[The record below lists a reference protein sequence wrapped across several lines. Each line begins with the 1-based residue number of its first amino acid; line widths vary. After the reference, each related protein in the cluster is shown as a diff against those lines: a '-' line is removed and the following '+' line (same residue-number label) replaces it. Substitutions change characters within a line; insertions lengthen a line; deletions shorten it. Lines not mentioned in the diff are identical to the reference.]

1 MTFSEQEF
9 FQQQLDRDRLWGRV
23 IWIAIA
29 LHAAVFVFTWK
40 APDLFKRKPLLEEVM
55 TIDLVSLPEPAP
67 ARQVAKPEPV
77 RPQPVA
83 RPPAP
88 EPVQKKQ
95 PAPEKVVSV
104 APEPEPEPAPEAR
117 AISIRP
123 LKKKVRKARDL
134 RLDEEKERERLAK
147 REKAR
152 KEQELIRR
160 KVEAARRKKA
170 RREALAR
177 ARKEEQR
184 AREAERKAREAARQ
198 ARAELATALKM
209 KKELRGSGRS
219 TGGSSGTGRRTS
231 GVSSALEKQYYMDL
245 AGRVQ
250 RLWVLPAIKKWPA
263 TLETIIEFT
272 VLANGRLVGVK
283 VARSSGD
290 RFFDRFALE
299 TVKKA
304 SPAPPIPPAIRK
316 KKLDLGFRLR
326 PTGVQ

>member
-1 MTFSEQEF
+1 MAMTFSEQDF

-23 IWIAIA
+23 IWIAIG
-29 LHAAVFVFTWK
+29 LHAAVFIVTWK
-40 APDLFKRKPLLEEVM
+40 APDLFHRKPLLEEVM

-67 ARQVAKPEPV
+67 ASKVVQPEPT

-88 EPVQKKQ
+88 PPVQEKQ
-95 PAPEKVVSV
+95 PEPEKVVSV
-104 APEPEPEPAPEAR
+104 APEPEPEPEPAPEAR
-117 AISIRP
+117 PISIRP
-123 LKKKVRKARDL
+123 LKRKIRKAKDL

-160 KVEAARRKKA
+160 KVEAARQKKA

-177 ARKEEQR
+177 AREE
-184 AREAERKAREAARQ
+184 ERKAREAARQ
-198 ARAELATALKM
+198 ARAELAAALKM
-209 KKELRGSGRS
+209 EKELRGARSSAGRAGSGRS
-219 TGGSSGTGRRTS
+219 S

-250 RLWVLPAIKKWPA
+250 RLWVLPAIKKWRPS
-263 TLETIIEFT
+263 LETIIEFT
-272 VLANGRLVGVK
+272 VLANGNLVGVR

-290 RFFDRFALE
+290 SFFDRFALE

-304 SPAPPIPPAIRK
+304 SPAPPIPPAIHK
-316 KKLDLGFRLR
+316 KRLDLGFRLR
-326 PTGVQ
+326 PAGVQ